1 MPRSIV
7 FGNQSLLVCLDKN
20 YNIRDIYFP
29 HVGMENHL
37 NGHECRIGIWVDN
50 QFSWLE
56 NDEWNKQIYYSGD
69 TLVGESIFEN
79 DKLSVKLIIK
89 DCVYTKKNIF
99 LREIQIE
106 NLDSKEREFRI
117 FFSHDLYIYGVN
129 IGITAYYDPDTRSVI
144 HYLKDR
150 WFLFNGYGD
159 NDHIDGFATG
169 KAHFGESIGTYKDAE
184 DGVLSGN
191 AIDQGTVDSTIQ
203 LNKIIKSQG
212 MDKIFYWFTVGEN
225 YKKILDLNNF
235 VLKNTVTKL
244 INETAAF
251 DHTWVNKSNLNFF
264 DLSDKVVRLFKRSL
278 LIVKS
283 QMDANGA
290 IIAANDSDVMQFN
303 RDHYSYLWPRDGALV
318 ASSLTKAGYAFLSR
332 KFYSLCGDLITR
344 KGFLLHKYNPD
355 GGVGSSWHPWYN
367 DEEGMMLAIQEDE
380 TALVLYTL
388 GEYYKIYKDLDLLN
402 ELYSKFII
410 PAADFMVE
418 FRDDKG
424 LPLPSY
430 DLWEERRGIHT
441 FTVASVIAGLKE
453 ASDFAILFGDVDKA
467 EIYIRTA
474 DAMKAA
480 MVKYLYDNDLKRFL
494 RMINFD
500 KDGNII
506 KDDNIDAS
514 LYAIFEFDIFPA
526 TDPLVE
532 TTMSAVKDKLW
543 VKTEVGGVARYINDY
558 YHQISNDIEK
568 VPGNP
573 WFICTLWLAEWYIK
587 RAQQNPKYLTDLEK
601 AKDLIEW
608 VANRALSTN
617 ILAEQVNPYT
627 NEPISVSPLTW
638 SHATVVLTVLEY
650 LESYSRVNSCPTCG
664 RALSFKDVFKTKK
677 EKHV

>member
-20 YNIRDIYFP
+20 YNIRDIYYP

-56 NDEWNKQIYYSGD
+56 SDEWNKQIYYSGY

-79 DKLSVKLIIK
+79 IRLSVKLIIK

-99 LREIQIE
+99 LREIEIE
-106 NLDSKEREFRI
+106 NLDNKEREFRI

-129 IGITAYYDPDTRSVI
+129 IGITAYYDPDAKSII

-150 WFLFNGYGD
+150 WFLFNGHGD
-159 NDHIDGFATG
+159 KKHIDGFATG
-169 KAHFGESIGTYKDAE
+169 KAHFGDSIGTYKDAE
-184 DGVLSGN
+184 DGILSGN

-212 MDKIFYWFTVGEN
+212 TEKVTYWFSVGEN
-225 YKKILDLNNF
+225 YEEVLDLNNF
-235 VLKNTVTKL
+235 VLKKTVSKL

-264 DLSDKVVRLFKRSL
+264 DLSEKVVRLFKRSL

-283 QMDANGA
+283 QMDADGA

-332 KFYSLCGDLITR
+332 KFYRLCGDLITQ

-402 ELYSKFII
+402 ELYSRFVI

-418 FRDDKG
+418 
-424 LPLPSY
+424 
-430 DLWEERRGIHT
+430 

-453 ASDFAILFGDVDKA
+453 AVDFANLFGDVDKA
-467 EIYIRTA
+467 EIYKKTA
-474 DAMKAA
+474 DDMKAA
-480 MVKYLYDNDLKRFL
+480 MIKYLYDKDLKRFL

-500 KDGNII
+500 KDGNIL

-514 LYAIFEFDIFPA
+514 LYAIFEFGVFPA

-587 RAQQNPKYLTDLEK
+587 RAQQNPKHLNDLEK

-650 LESYSRVNSCPTCG
+650 LESYSIVNSCPTCG
-664 RALSFKDVFKTKK
+664 RALTFKDVFKTKK
-677 EKHV
+677 ENHV

>member
-7 FGNQSLLVCLDKN
+7 FGNQSLLVCLDKK
-20 YNIRDIYFP
+20 YNIRDIYYP
-29 HVGMENHL
+29 HVGLENHL

-56 NDEWNKQIYYSGD
+56 DDEWTKQLYYSGD
-69 TLVGESIFEN
+69 TLVGKSTFEN
-79 DKLSVKLIIK
+79 NRLSVKLIIE

-99 LREIQIE
+99 LRKVQIE

-117 FFSHDLYIYGVN
+117 FFSHDLYIYGIN
-129 IGITAYYDPDTRSVI
+129 IGITAYYDPDSKSVI

-150 WFLFNGYGD
+150 WFLFNGKGD
-159 NDHIDGFATG
+159 NDQIDGFATG
-169 KAHFGESIGTYKDAE
+169 KAHFGNSLGTYKDAE

-191 AIDQGTVDSTIQ
+191 PIDQGTVDSTIQ
-203 LNKIIKSQG
+203 INKSVRGSGK
-212 MDKIFYWFTVGEN
+212 DKIFYWFTVGKD
-225 YKKILDLNNF
+225 YKEVLDLNNF
-235 VLKNTVTKL
+235 VLEKTISKL
-244 INETAAF
+244 IDETKAF
-251 DHTWVNKSNLNFF
+251 DHTWVNKSNFNYF
-264 DLSDKVVRLFKRSL
+264 DLSEKVVKLFKRSL

-283 QMDANGA
+283 QMDAGGA

-332 KFYSLCGDLITR
+332 KFFRLCGDLITP

-355 GGVGSSWHPWYN
+355 GGVGSSWHPWYKK
-367 DEEGMMLAIQEDE
+367 EEGMMLAIQEDE
-380 TALVLYTL
+380 TALVLYTI

-418 FRDDKG
+418 YRDEKG

-441 FTVASVIAGLKE
+441 FTVVSVIAGLKE
-453 ASDFAILFGDVDKA
+453 AANFAEMFGDLDKA
-467 EIYIRTA
+467 EIYKKTA
-474 DAMKAA
+474 DDMKAA
-480 MVKYLYDNDLKRFL
+480 LIKYLYDDNLKRFL

-500 KDGNII
+500 KDGKLI

-514 LYAIFEFDIFPA
+514 LYAIFEFDVFPA

-532 TTMSAVKDKLW
+532 TTMNAVKDKLW

-558 YHQISNDIEK
+558 YHQISNDIEN

-573 WFICTLWLAEWYIK
+573 WFICTLWLAEWHIK
-587 RAQQNPKYLTDLEK
+587 RAQQNPDYKRDLEK
-601 AKDLIEW
+601 AKELIEW
-608 VANRALSTN
+608 VADRALSSN

-627 NEPISVSPLTW
+627 NDPISVSPLTW

-650 LESYSRVNSCPTCG
+650 LESYSKGNTCPKCG
-664 RALSFKDVFKTKK
+664 QPLSYKDVFKLKK
-677 EKHV
+677 EVHH